1 MPRRDTQLRL
11 FQYLKSI
18 LPAHLSLAD
27 EVADLLQIS
36 PDSAYRRIRG
46 EKPISLD
53 ELETICLHYKM
64 SADRLMQLQTDSF
77 LFSGKLIGNTEDDFD
92 NWLDQVHQQLKF
104 MNSFSS
110 KHMYWLLKDIP
121 PMEHFHVPE
130 LASFKFYLWKKSILR
145 FESMKGVKFDPND
158 RIYTTYHDKSRKML
172 DVFLQLP
179 TTEIWNIESINSTL
193 RQIRFHDEAGSFKS
207 KDDVRLL
214 YQKVI
219 ELVDHIE
226 MQAEYG
232 VKFRRGDNPALSK
245 VPFDMFVNELI
256 LGDNCIL
263 LDADNLRMTFLNH
276 SVLFF
281 IYTRDE
287 VFNNKM
293 FDNLQN
299 LINKST
305 MISRV
310 GGKER
315 ATFFNRLRETVQG
328 RMAY

>member
-1 MPRRDTQLRL
+1 MNSRDTQLRL
-11 FQYLKSI
+11 FQHLKSI

-27 EVADLLQIS
+27 EVADLLRIS

-53 ELETICLHYKM
+53 ELETICVHYNM
-64 SADRLMQLQTDSF
+64 SADRLMQLHSDSF
-77 LFSGKLIGNTEDDFD
+77 LFSGKLINGNEDDFE

-104 MNSFSS
+104 MSSFSS
-110 KHMYWLLKDIP
+110 KHIYWLLKDIP
-121 PMEHFHVPE
+121 PMDHFQVPE

-145 FESMKGVKFDPND
+145 FENMKGVKFDPND
-158 RIYTTYHDKSRKML
+158 RTYAGYHEKSKKIL
-172 DVFLQLP
+172 DVFLQIP

-207 KDDVRLL
+207 KEDVRVL
-214 YQKVI
+214 YGKVI
-219 ELVDHIE
+219 ELIDHIE

-232 VKFRRGDNPALSK
+232 IKFRRGDNPALSK

-263 LDADNLRMTFLNH
+263 LNTENMRMTFLNH

-281 IYTRDE
+281 VYTRDE

-315 ATFFNRLRETVQG
+315 ATFFNRLRETVQE

>member
-1 MPRRDTQLRL
+1 MHME
-11 FQYLKSI
+11 S
-18 LPAHLSLAD
+18 
-27 EVADLLQIS
+27 
-36 PDSAYRRIRG
+36 
-46 EKPISLD
+46 
-53 ELETICLHYKM
+53 
-64 SADRLMQLQTDSF
+64 DSF
-77 LFSGKLIGNTEDDFD
+77 LFSGKLVGRNEDDFE
-92 NWLDQVHQQLKF
+92 NWLDLVHQQLKF
-104 MNSFSS
+104 MSGFSS
-110 KHMYWLLKDIP
+110 KQMYWLLKDIP
-121 PMEHFHVPE
+121 PMDHFQVPE
-130 LASFKFYLWKKSILR
+130 LASFKFYLWKKSILS
-145 FESMKGVKFDPND
+145 FENMKGVKFDPND
-158 RIYTTYHDKSRKML
+158 GMYAGYHEKSKKML
-172 DVFLQLP
+172 DVFLQIP

-207 KDDVRLL
+207 KDDVQLL
-214 YQKVI
+214 YRKVI
-219 ELVDHIE
+219 ELIDHIE

-232 VKFRRGDNPALSK
+232 VKFRRGDNPALSN
-245 VPFDMFVNELI
+245 VPFNMFVNELI

-263 LDADNLRMTFLNH
+263 LDTENARVTFLNH

-281 IYTRDE
+281 VYTRDE

-315 ATFFNRLRETVQG
+315 ATFFNRLRETVQE